1 MTDNA
6 VRASGTDQS
15 SRLDRAAEWFYERA
29 GTRAVEWAML
39 IFAIWALGIVVPA
52 FTSMHFLVL
61 DATPGQVLT
70 ALMIFEPIYAAAIAV
85 VVAMFMVDATPLRR
99 WVGGDLSE
107 ESAVAA
113 HAWIISG
120 MPKNLGKG
128 TAFLA
133 AVTIVPAGYVAS
145 QLYGLGPMG
154 TAAFEVACLVALVGS
169 GIFLFLV
176 YEQTLRTVL
185 RDISRYWDTSSV
197 AVRGVSLRAKVMW
210 FVPNAVLFAATLSA
224 STRTGRFGREAE
236 LAIWIGTALVATATF
251 GWVMAVLLRSSVL
264 ERAEL
269 LGRALGRVAE
279 GDLSQ
284 RLIASYGDELDE
296 IVHEFNE
303 MTEQLSAHDSELR
316 ASRARIVAAADESR
330 RQVERDLHDGAQQYL
345 VLMEL
350 KLGLLA
356 RGVAE
361 HPKNAALAAE
371 LKSDLGN
378 AMAELRDLAHGL
390 YPAVLET
397 EGLAAALRAA
407 GGRSPLPVS
416 IDSDGLGRAAPDV
429 EAAVYFCCLEA
440 MQNAAKHA
448 GEGASIAVKLGGVDG
463 RLRFTVA
470 DNGSGYDTE
479 ALGTSH
485 GLQNMVDRI
494 GALGGELTIESTLG
508 EGTRVSGSVPMES
521 P

>member
-1 MTDNA
+1 MADNA
-6 VRASGTDQS
+6 VREPRIDRS
-15 SRLDRAAEWFYERA
+15 SRFDRGVDWFVKRA
-29 GTRAVEWAML
+29 GGRTVEWAM
-39 IFAIWALGIVVPA
+39 FFFVIWGLGIVLPF
-52 FTSMHFLVL
+52 FTSLHFLVV
-61 DATPGQVLT
+61 DATPEQVLWSL
-70 ALMIFEPIYAAAIAV
+70 AIFEPIYA
-85 VVAMFMVDATPLRR
+85 VAMAVIVANFMVDARPLRR
-99 WVGGDLSE
+99 WVRGDHSE

-113 HAWIISG
+113 HAWIIGG
-120 MPKNLGKG
+120 MPKLVAKG
-128 TAFLA
+128 GVFLA
-133 AVTIVPAGYVAS
+133 IVTMPVAGYVGVRI
-145 QLYGLGPMG
+145 YGLGPIG
-154 TAAFEVACLVALVGS
+154 IVAFEVACLVALVGS

-176 YEQTLRTVL
+176 YEQSLRSVL
-185 RDISRYWDTSSV
+185 LDISQVRNTSAI

-224 STRTGRFGREAE
+224 STRTGRFGREVE
-236 LAIWIGTALVATATF
+236 LAIWMGTAICATVTF
-251 GWVMAVLLRSSVL
+251 GWVMAILLRRSVL

-269 LGRALGRVAE
+269 LGQALGRVAE
-279 GDLSQ
+279 GDLNQ

-296 IVHEFNE
+296 IVHDFNE
-303 MTEQLSAHDSELR
+303 MTEQLSAHDAELR

-361 HPKNAALAAE
+361 EPKNAALAAE
-371 LKSDLGN
+371 LKSDLDS
-378 AMAELRDLAHGL
+378 ALAELRDLAHGL

-397 EGLAAALRAA
+397 DGLGAALRAA
-407 GGRSPLPVS
+407 AERSPLSVS
-416 IDSDGLGRAAPDV
+416 VDSDGVGRAAPDI

-448 GEGASIAVKLGGVDG
+448 GEGASVAVTIGGSGG
-463 RLRFTVA
+463 RLRFAVF
-470 DNGSGYDTE
+470 DDGRGYDTD

-485 GLQNMVDRI
+485 GLQNMADRI
-494 GALGGELTIESTLG
+494 GALGGELTIESTPG
-508 EGTRVSGSVPMES
+508 EGTTVSGSVPVAG